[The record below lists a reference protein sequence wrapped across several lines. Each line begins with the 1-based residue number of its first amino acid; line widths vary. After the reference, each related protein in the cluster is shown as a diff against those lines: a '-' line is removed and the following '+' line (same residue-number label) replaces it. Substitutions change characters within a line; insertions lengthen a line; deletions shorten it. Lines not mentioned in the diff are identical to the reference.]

1 MLPRCLM
8 GCWFSKPP
16 VADKSQLCL
25 QLAGFPQHSCV
36 HAKPAHL
43 SSSCIAGPCCSRLSN
58 SPCSR
63 SSTLSSTLFMS
74 TMRFAPESGA
84 WLGVRTT
91 HSAPVSVCADN
102 CDVIDWLIVAPC
114 LGGALLQC
122 YTGCG
127 WHQDWRAQR
136 RDRELRS
143 SDAAYVALHGH
154 HVPCYIAHRSSCGV
168 VCAQGAQM
176 FEHGCGLNTTLLRH
190 MHAIPG
196 QLYAKN
202 HVQGGLRLAAAQS
215 VN

>member
-8 GCWFSKPP
+8 GCWEATCGREKPN
-16 VADKSQLCL
+16 SL
-25 QLAGFPQHSCV
+25 QLAGFTQHAGV
-36 HAKPAHL
+36 HAKPKHL

-84 WLGVRTT
+84 WLGVGTT

-122 YTGCG
+122 YTAYGIRTG
-127 WHQDWRAQR
+127 AR
-136 RDRELRS
+136 RDEIGS
-143 SDAAYVALHGH
+143 
-154 HVPCYIAHRSSCGV
+154 
-168 VCAQGAQM
+168 
-176 FEHGCGLNTTLLRH
+176 
-190 MHAIPG
+190 
-196 QLYAKN
+196 
-202 HVQGGLRLAAAQS
+202 
-215 VN
+215 